1 MDKNKVKTIRI
12 SVLVAVFLVA
22 ILVGKFVDYNFY
34 FALAMYGVIYIAS
47 AYDILYKA
55 GRNISRGK
63 VFDENF
69 LMTVAS
75 LGAFVLGIVERSGDF
90 AESVAVI
97 LFYQVGELFQD
108 YAVGKSRKSISSLM
122 DIRPDTARV
131 LRNGVQTEVYP
142 EEVMVGESVFVIA
155 GEKIPLD
162 GTVVNGHGNLNTCA
176 LTGESAPVF
185 VKEGDAVM
193 SGTIALDGNLEIK
206 VEKEFYDSTVSKI
219 LDMVENAS
227 GKKAKTEN
235 FISTFAK
242 YYTPFVVFSALAL
255 AIIPS
260 LIFGLA
266 NGDWQWAIWIK
277 RALTFLVVS
286 CPCALVISIPLGFF
300 GGIGGASSK
309 GILIKGANY
318 IEQLNKVNGIFFDKT
333 GTLTTGE
340 FSVSGVYPE
349 DKREE
354 VLKYAAICEAHS
366 SHPIA
371 VGIVKAYKGEIP
383 SGYQIEE
390 IAGKGVKA
398 TKRNEGILVRNVDSA
413 HPIAEGT
420 DKAYKGE
427 IPSDYQIEEIAG
439 KDVKATKDNEEILVG
454 NADLLRD
461 ANIDFETGNND
472 KTAVYI
478 AINGVY
484 LGVIEVADTV
494 KADAKPTIDELK
506 KHGVKVAML
515 TGDNE
520 RAAKRVADELGIDE
534 YYAKLLPQDKLKIV
548 DEKIAN
554 KKPNDVYAF
563 VGDGINDAPVLMRAD
578 VGVSMGGVGSDSA
591 IEASDVVLMHDNIS
605 DIVKAKKIARKTMS
619 IVIENIVFALGVK
632 AAVLILSAV
641 GIANMWLAVFADVGV
656 AVLAILNSM
665 RALRNK

>member
-63 VFDENF
+63 IFDENF

-75 LGAFVLGIVERSGDF
+75 LGAFILGIVEHSGDF

-142 EEVMVGESVFVIA
+142 EEVTVGESVFVIA

-193 SGTIALDGNLEIK
+193 SGTIAMDGNLEIK

-398 TKRNEGILVRNVDSA
+398 TKG
-413 HPIAEGT
+413 G
-420 DKAYKGE
+420 
-427 IPSDYQIEEIAG
+427 
-439 KDVKATKDNEEILVG
+439 EEILVG
-454 NADLLRD
+454 NADLLRG
-461 ANIDFETGNND
+461 ANVDFETGNND

>member
-22 ILVGKFVDYNFY
+22 TIVGKFVDYNFY
-34 FALAMYGVIYIAS
+34 LALAMYGVIYIAS

-55 GRNISRGK
+55 GRNISRAK
-63 VFDENF
+63 IFDENF

-75 LGAFVLGIVERSGDF
+75 LGAFILGIIEHSGDF

-142 EEVMVGESVFVIA
+142 EEVTVGESVFVIA

-193 SGTIALDGNLEIK
+193 SGTIAMDGNLEIK

-235 FISTFAK
+235 FISTFAR

-383 SGYQIEE
+383 SGYQIDE

-398 TKRNEGILVRNVDSA
+398 TKSG
-413 HPIAEGT
+413 
-420 DKAYKGE
+420 
-427 IPSDYQIEEIAG
+427 
-439 KDVKATKDNEEILVG
+439 EEILVG
-454 NADLLRD
+454 NADLLRG
-461 ANIDFETGNND
+461 ANVDFETGNND
-472 KTAVYI
+472 KTSVYI

-520 RAAKRVADELGIDE
+520 RAAKKVATELGIDE

-665 RALRNK
+665 RALKNK

>member
-1 MDKNKVKTIRI
+1 MHKNKVKTIRI

-63 VFDENF
+63 IFDENF

-75 LGAFVLGIVERSGDF
+75 LGAFILGIVEHSGDF

-142 EEVMVGESVFVIA
+142 EEVTVGESVFVIA

-193 SGTIALDGNLEIK
+193 SGTIAMDGNLEIK

-398 TKRNEGILVRNVDSA
+398 TKG
-413 HPIAEGT
+413 G
-420 DKAYKGE
+420 
-427 IPSDYQIEEIAG
+427 
-439 KDVKATKDNEEILVG
+439 EEILVG
-454 NADLLRD
+454 NADLLRG
-461 ANIDFETGNND
+461 ANVDFETGNNN
-472 KTAVYI
+472 KTSVYI

>member
-63 VFDENF
+63 IFDENF

-75 LGAFVLGIVERSGDF
+75 LGAFILGIVEHSGDF

-142 EEVMVGESVFVIA
+142 EEVTVGESVFVIA

-193 SGTIALDGNLEIK
+193 SGTIAMDGNLEIK

-318 IEQLNKVNGIFFDKT
+318 IERLNKVNGIFFDKT

-398 TKRNEGILVRNVDSA
+398 TKG
-413 HPIAEGT
+413 G
-420 DKAYKGE
+420 
-427 IPSDYQIEEIAG
+427 
-439 KDVKATKDNEEILVG
+439 EEILVG
-454 NADLLRD
+454 NADLLRG
-461 ANIDFETGNND
+461 ANVDFKTGNND
-472 KTAVYI
+472 KTSVYI

>member
-12 SVLVAVFLVA
+12 SVLVAIFLVA
-22 ILVGKFVDYNFY
+22 TIVGKFVDYNFY
-34 FALAMYGVIYIAS
+34 LALAMYGVIYIAS

-63 VFDENF
+63 IFDENF

-75 LGAFVLGIVERSGDF
+75 LGAFILGIVEHSGDF

-142 EEVMVGESVFVIA
+142 EEVTVGESVFVIA

-235 FISTFAK
+235 FISTFAR

-300 GGIGGASSK
+300 GGIGGASNK

-398 TKRNEGILVRNVDSA
+398 TKG
-413 HPIAEGT
+413 G
-420 DKAYKGE
+420 
-427 IPSDYQIEEIAG
+427 
-439 KDVKATKDNEEILVG
+439 EEILVG

-461 ANIDFETGNND
+461 ANVDFETGNND
-472 KTAVYI
+472 KTSVYI

-520 RAAKRVADELGIDE
+520 RAAKRVATELGIDE

-665 RALRNK
+665 RALAVKNPN

>member
-12 SVLVAVFLVA
+12 SVLVAIFLVA
-22 ILVGKFVDYNFY
+22 TIVGKFVDYNFY
-34 FALAMYGVIYIAS
+34 LALAMYGVIYIAS

-63 VFDENF
+63 IFDENF

-75 LGAFVLGIVERSGDF
+75 LGAFILGIVEHSGDF

-142 EEVMVGESVFVIA
+142 EEVTVGESVFVIA

-176 LTGESAPVF
+176 LTGESAPLF

-193 SGTIALDGNLEIK
+193 SGTIAMDGNLEIK

-235 FISTFAK
+235 FISTFAR

-398 TKRNEGILVRNVDSA
+398 TKG
-413 HPIAEGT
+413 G
-420 DKAYKGE
+420 
-427 IPSDYQIEEIAG
+427 
-439 KDVKATKDNEEILVG
+439 EEILVG
-454 NADLLRD
+454 NADLLRG
-461 ANIDFETGNND
+461 ANVDFETGNND
-472 KTAVYI
+472 KTSVYI

-520 RAAKRVADELGIDE
+520 RAAKKVATELGIDE

-591 IEASDVVLMHDNIS
+591 IEASDVVLMHDKIS

-665 RALRNK
+665 RALKN

>member
-22 ILVGKFVDYNFY
+22 TIVGKFVDYNFY
-34 FALAMYGVIYIAS
+34 LALAMYGVIYISS

-63 VFDENF
+63 IFDENF

-75 LGAFVLGIVERSGDF
+75 LGAFILGIIEHSGDF

-142 EEVMVGESVFVIA
+142 EEVTVGESVFVIA

-193 SGTIALDGNLEIK
+193 SGTIAMDGNLEIK

-398 TKRNEGILVRNVDSA
+398 TKG
-413 HPIAEGT
+413 G
-420 DKAYKGE
+420 
-427 IPSDYQIEEIAG
+427 
-439 KDVKATKDNEEILVG
+439 EEILVG
-454 NADLLRD
+454 NADLLRG
-461 ANIDFETGNND
+461 ANVDFETGNND
-472 KTAVYI
+472 KTSVYI

-520 RAAKRVADELGIDE
+520 RAAKKVATELGIDE

-554 KKPNDVYAF
+554 KKPKDVYAF

-665 RALRNK
+665 RALKN

>member
-22 ILVGKFVDYNFY
+22 TIVGKFVDYNFY
-34 FALAMYGVIYIAS
+34 LALAMYGVIYIAS

-63 VFDENF
+63 IFDENF

-75 LGAFVLGIVERSGDF
+75 LGAFILGIVEHSGDF

-142 EEVMVGESVFVIA
+142 EEVTVGESVFVIA

-398 TKRNEGILVRNVDSA
+398 TKG
-413 HPIAEGT
+413 G
-420 DKAYKGE
+420 
-427 IPSDYQIEEIAG
+427 
-439 KDVKATKDNEEILVG
+439 EEILVG
-454 NADLLRD
+454 NADLLRG
-461 ANIDFETGNND
+461 ANVDFKTGNND
-472 KTAVYI
+472 KTSVYI

-520 RAAKRVADELGIDE
+520 RAAKKVATELGIDE

-665 RALRNK
+665 RALKN

>member
-63 VFDENF
+63 IFDENF

-75 LGAFVLGIVERSGDF
+75 LGAFILGIVEHSGDF

-142 EEVMVGESVFVIA
+142 EEVTVGESVFVIA

-193 SGTIALDGNLEIK
+193 SGTIAMDGNLEIK

-260 LIFGLA
+260 LIFGLS

-398 TKRNEGILVRNVDSA
+398 TKG
-413 HPIAEGT
+413 G
-420 DKAYKGE
+420 
-427 IPSDYQIEEIAG
+427 
-439 KDVKATKDNEEILVG
+439 EEILVG
-454 NADLLRD
+454 NADLLRG
-461 ANIDFETGNND
+461 ANVDFKTGNND
-472 KTAVYI
+472 KTSVYI

-641 GIANMWLAVFADVGV
+641 GIASMWLAVFADVGV

>member
-12 SVLVAVFLVA
+12 SALVA
-22 ILVGKFVDYNFY
+22 IFLAVFIVGKFIDYNFY
-34 FALAMYGVIYIAS
+34 LALAIYGVIYIAS

-55 GRNISRGK
+55 GRNITRGK

-75 LGAFVLGIVERSGDF
+75 LGAFILGIVEHSGDF
-90 AESVAVI
+90 AEAVAVI

-131 LRNGVQTEVYP
+131 LRSGVQTEVYP
-142 EEVMVGESVFVIA
+142 EEVTVGESVFVIA

-193 SGTIALDGNLEIK
+193 SGTIAMDGNLEIK

-242 YYTPFVVFSALAL
+242 YYTPFVVFAALAL
-255 AIIPS
+255 AIFPS
-260 LIFGLA
+260 LIIGLA
-266 NGDWQWAIWIK
+266 NGDWQWATWIK

-349 DKREE
+349 GKKDEILR
-354 VLKYAAICEAHS
+354 YAAICESHS

-398 TKRNEGILVRNVDSA
+398 TK
-413 HPIAEGT
+413 
-420 DKAYKGE
+420 
-427 IPSDYQIEEIAG
+427 
-439 KDVKATKDNEEILVG
+439 DNEEILVG

-461 ANIDFETGNND
+461 ANVDFETGNND

-478 AINGVY
+478 AINGKY
-484 LGVIEVADTV
+484 LGVIEVTDTV
-494 KADAKPTIDELK
+494 KEDAKPTIEELK

-520 RAAKRVADELGIDE
+520 RAAKRVANELGIDE

-605 DIVKAKKIARKTMS
+605 DIVTAKRIARKTMR
-619 IVIENIVFALGVK
+619 IVTENIVFALGVK

>member
-34 FALAMYGVIYIAS
+34 FALAVYGVIYIAS

-63 VFDENF
+63 IFDENF

-75 LGAFVLGIVERSGDF
+75 LGAFILGIVEHSGDF

-142 EEVMVGESVFVIA
+142 EEVTVGESVFVIA

-193 SGTIALDGNLEIK
+193 SGTIAMDGNLEIK

-398 TKRNEGILVRNVDSA
+398 TKG
-413 HPIAEGT
+413 G
-420 DKAYKGE
+420 
-427 IPSDYQIEEIAG
+427 
-439 KDVKATKDNEEILVG
+439 EEILVG
-454 NADLLRD
+454 NADLLRG
-461 ANIDFETGNND
+461 ANVDFKTGNND
-472 KTAVYI
+472 KTSVYI

-520 RAAKRVADELGIDE
+520 RAAKRVATELGIDE

>member
-22 ILVGKFVDYNFY
+22 TIVGKFVDYNFY
-34 FALAMYGVIYIAS
+34 LALAMYGVIYIAS

-63 VFDENF
+63 IFDENF

-75 LGAFVLGIVERSGDF
+75 LGAFILGIVEHSGDF

-142 EEVMVGESVFVIA
+142 EEVTVGESVFVIA

-398 TKRNEGILVRNVDSA
+398 TKG
-413 HPIAEGT
+413 G
-420 DKAYKGE
+420 
-427 IPSDYQIEEIAG
+427 
-439 KDVKATKDNEEILVG
+439 EEILVG
-454 NADLLRD
+454 NADLLRG
-461 ANIDFETGNND
+461 ANVDFKTGNND

-520 RAAKRVADELGIDE
+520 RAAKRVATELGIDE

-665 RALRNK
+665 RALKNK

>member
-12 SVLVAVFLVA
+12 SVLVAIFLVA

-63 VFDENF
+63 IFDENF

-75 LGAFVLGIVERSGDF
+75 LGAFILGIVEHSGDF

-142 EEVMVGESVFVIA
+142 EEVTVGESVFVIA

-193 SGTIALDGNLEIK
+193 SGTIAMDGNLEIK

-260 LIFGLA
+260 LIFGLS

-398 TKRNEGILVRNVDSA
+398 TKG
-413 HPIAEGT
+413 G
-420 DKAYKGE
+420 
-427 IPSDYQIEEIAG
+427 
-439 KDVKATKDNEEILVG
+439 EEILVG
-454 NADLLRD
+454 NADLLRG
-461 ANIDFETGNND
+461 ANVDFETGNND
-472 KTAVYI
+472 KTSVYI